1 MSYCRLLLTPRM
13 TLLIV
18 IGSLIYSVGLNQF
31 IVPVGLYNGGFLGI
45 AQLIRHFM
53 ESWFGISFGNTNI
66 AGILYLFAFSNKLLP
81 DSRTDTVSEDGILY
95 FILNIPL
102 LAVSVKR
109 FGKEFLAKTIYC
121 VCWYSLFLTVV
132 PIADHLL
139 VDEHLTACVAGGV
152 ICGIGAGMTLLSG
165 GSGGG
170 EEILGL
176 LLMQKHSNLS
186 VGKVSAMLNIFIF
199 GTCAVIFS
207 ISQAIYSVLFT
218 GIVYYVLDKVH
229 FQNIMLTMLIIT
241 KKQGLEKIIF
251 EKVNRGVTKWNAY
264 GAYRN
269 EEREIL
275 MTVVS
280 KSEFL
285 QLRRLLLAADP
296 EVFIIIEENVFVVG
310 NFQKR
315 VNQ

>member
-66 AGILYLFAFSNKLLP
+66 AGILY
-81 DSRTDTVSEDGILY
+81 

-139 VDEHLTACVAGGV
+139 VDEHLTAC
-152 ICGIGAGMTLLSG
+152 G

>member
-66 AGILYLFAFSNKLLP
+66 AGILY
-81 DSRTDTVSEDGILY
+81 

-139 VDEHLTACVAGGV
+139 VDEHLTAFFANRRGLAGPWTPAPRPRRWPGPT
-152 ICGIGAGMTLLSG
+152 CRSRWGHSMPT
-165 GSGGG
+165 G
-170 EEILGL
+170 ESPV
-176 LLMQKHSNLS
+176 HSP
-186 VGKVSAMLNIFIF
+186 
-199 GTCAVIFS
+199 
-207 ISQAIYSVLFT
+207 
-218 GIVYYVLDKVH
+218 
-229 FQNIMLTMLIIT
+229 
-241 KKQGLEKIIF
+241 
-251 EKVNRGVTKWNAY
+251 R
-264 GAYRN
+264 
-269 EEREIL
+269 
-275 MTVVS
+275 
-280 KSEFL
+280 
-285 QLRRLLLAADP
+285 
-296 EVFIIIEENVFVVG
+296 
-310 NFQKR
+310 
-315 VNQ
+315 

>member
-66 AGILYLFAFSNKLLP
+66 AGILY
-81 DSRTDTVSEDGILY
+81 
-95 FILNIPL
+95 FILN
-102 LAVSVKR
+102 
-109 FGKEFLAKTIYC
+109 
-121 VCWYSLFLTVV
+121 
-132 PIADHLL
+132 HLL

-186 VGKVSAMLNIFIF
+186 VGKVSAILNIFIF

>member
-66 AGILYLFAFSNKLLP
+66 AGILY
-81 DSRTDTVSEDGILY
+81 

-139 VDEHLTACVAGGV
+139 VDEHLTACVAG
-152 ICGIGAGMTLLSG
+152 
-165 GSGGG
+165 SGGG

-186 VGKVSAMLNIFIF
+186 VGKVSAILNIFIF

>member
-1 MSYCRLLLTPRM
+1 M
-13 TLLIV
+13 
-18 IGSLIYSVGLNQF
+18 
-31 IVPVGLYNGGFLGI
+31 
-45 AQLIRHFM
+45 
-53 ESWFGISFGNTNI
+53 
-66 AGILYLFAFSNKLLP
+66 
-81 DSRTDTVSEDGILY
+81 
-95 FILNIPL
+95 
-102 LAVSVKR
+102 
-109 FGKEFLAKTIYC
+109 
-121 VCWYSLFLTVV
+121 
-132 PIADHLL
+132 
-139 VDEHLTACVAGGV
+139 
-152 ICGIGAGMTLLSG
+152 
-165 GSGGG
+165 
-170 EEILGL
+170 
-176 LLMQKHSNLS
+176 
-186 VGKVSAMLNIFIF
+186 
-199 GTCAVIFS
+199 
-207 ISQAIYSVLFT
+207 FT

>member
-66 AGILYLFAFSNKLLP
+66 A
-81 DSRTDTVSEDGILY
+81 GILY

-176 LLMQKHSNLS
+176 LLMQR
-186 VGKVSAMLNIFIF
+186 
-199 GTCAVIFS
+199 C
-207 ISQAIYSVLFT
+207 
-218 GIVYYVLDKVH
+218 
-229 FQNIMLTMLIIT
+229 
-241 KKQGLEKIIF
+241 
-251 EKVNRGVTKWNAY
+251 
-264 GAYRN
+264 
-269 EEREIL
+269 
-275 MTVVS
+275 
-280 KSEFL
+280 
-285 QLRRLLLAADP
+285 
-296 EVFIIIEENVFVVG
+296 
-310 NFQKR
+310 
-315 VNQ
+315 

>member
-1 MSYCRLLLTPRM
+1 M
-13 TLLIV
+13 
-18 IGSLIYSVGLNQF
+18 
-31 IVPVGLYNGGFLGI
+31 
-45 AQLIRHFM
+45 
-53 ESWFGISFGNTNI
+53 
-66 AGILYLFAFSNKLLP
+66 
-81 DSRTDTVSEDGILY
+81 
-95 FILNIPL
+95 
-102 LAVSVKR
+102 KR

-132 PIADHLL
+132 PIADYLL

-186 VGKVSAMLNIFIF
+186 VGKVSAILNIFIF

>member
-66 AGILYLFAFSNKLLP
+66 AGILY
-81 DSRTDTVSEDGILY
+81 

-152 ICGIGAGMTLLSG
+152 ICGMLDGKNFKDSLEYAVAASALKHTIPGDFNLVSRKEVETLAGGDASG
-165 GSGGG
+165 
-170 EEILGL
+170 
-176 LLMQKHSNLS
+176 
-186 VGKVSAMLNIFIF
+186 
-199 GTCAVIFS
+199 
-207 ISQAIYSVLFT
+207 
-218 GIVYYVLDKVH
+218 
-229 FQNIMLTMLIIT
+229 
-241 KKQGLEKIIF
+241 
-251 EKVNRGVTKWNAY
+251 
-264 GAYRN
+264 
-269 EEREIL
+269 
-275 MTVVS
+275 
-280 KSEFL
+280 
-285 QLRRLLLAADP
+285 
-296 EVFIIIEENVFVVG
+296 
-310 NFQKR
+310 R
-315 VNQ
+315 VQR

>member
-1 MSYCRLLLTPRM
+1 
-13 TLLIV
+13 
-18 IGSLIYSVGLNQF
+18 
-31 IVPVGLYNGGFLGI
+31 
-45 AQLIRHFM
+45 M

-66 AGILYLFAFSNKLLP
+66 A
-81 DSRTDTVSEDGILY
+81 GILY

-199 GTCAVIFS
+199 GTCCGNFQYFPGNLFS
-207 ISQAIYSVLFT
+207 FVLRVSF
-218 GIVYYVLDKVH
+218 IMLLDKVH
-229 FQNIMLTMLIIT
+229 FQNINADDADHYEKARIGKDNLRKKSIVALQNGMLMVHIEM
-241 KKQGLEKIIF
+241 KKEKF
-251 EKVNRGVTKWNAY
+251 
-264 GAYRN
+264 
-269 EEREIL
+269 
-275 MTVVS
+275 
-280 KSEFL
+280 
-285 QLRRLLLAADP
+285 
-296 EVFIIIEENVFVVG
+296 
-310 NFQKR
+310 
-315 VNQ
+315 

>member
-66 AGILYLFAFSNKLLP
+66 A
-81 DSRTDTVSEDGILY
+81 GILY

-186 VGKVSAMLNIFIF
+186 VGKVSAILNIFIF

-207 ISQAIYSVLFT
+207 IPQAIYSVLFT

>member
-18 IGSLIYSVGLNQF
+18 IGSLIYAIGLNQF
-31 IVPVGLYNGGFLGI
+31 IIPVGLYNGGFLGI
-45 AQLIRHFM
+45 AQLLLHFL
-53 ESWFGISFGNTNI
+53 ESVFGIDFGSTNV
-66 AGILYLFAFSNKLLP
+66 AGIF
-81 DSRTDTVSEDGILY
+81 Y
-95 FILNIPL
+95 FILNVPL
-102 LAVSVKR
+102 LVVAFKR

-121 VCWYSLFLTVV
+121 ICWYSLFLTIV
-132 PIADHLL
+132 PMADHLL
-139 VDEHLTACVAGGV
+139 VDEHLTACLAGGV

-186 VGKVSAMLNIFIF
+186 VGKVSACLNTFIF
-199 GTCAVIFS
+199 GTCAIIFG

-218 GIVYYVLDKVH
+218 GIAYYVLDKVH

-241 KKQGLEKIIF
+241 KQRGLEKIIF
-251 EKVNRGVTKWNAY
+251 DKVNRGVTKWNAY
-264 GAYRN
+264 GAYKQ

-280 KSEFL
+280 KSELL

-296 EVFIIIEENVFVVG
+296 EIFIIIEENVYVVG

-315 VNQ
+315 V